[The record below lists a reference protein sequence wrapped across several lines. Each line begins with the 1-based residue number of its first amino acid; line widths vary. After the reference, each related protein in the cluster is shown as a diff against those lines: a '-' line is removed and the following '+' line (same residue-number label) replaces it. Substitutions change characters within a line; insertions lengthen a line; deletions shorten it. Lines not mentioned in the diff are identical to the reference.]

1 MKQRCISSY
10 FTHSC
15 STSFTNEQLTEMV
28 IQLKTQMKQ
37 LHQLIKRK
45 KKRSHGTQSSFHTLM
60 SRRKKSDTPDDTSQP
75 EPLPLNDDVPNDQD
89 VGAMET
95 NGLPESQSP
104 ISSKYAAQLHH
115 HSTKTR
121 PKPLLLPT
129 NNSPPPTSLVV
140 SSPVANPIIHT
151 PIVHDSHDH
160 PSPTVHISREHNA
173 ESDHVSPIYITT
185 IHHPPADTDMIKT
198 NQNSST
204 NHPSDDLERPP
215 TPVTLKPATSLT
227 TTRLHMQGG
236 ELEEAVAWKALIV
249 PHMEILIHML
259 AARHST
265 QLAREYAT
273 FTTPFLAIFIED
285 IWVEFKRSRK
295 KATFSWDERLVDI
308 VLPPR
313 MKEIDDIHTVYTPM
327 IWNDS
332 HWNNIIDKRRMTGSC
347 EQLSWVGSWK
357 KPDDSPSSVRSD
369 FLSLYLYLSLTLSVL
384 TEANPRQ
391 SFTSSVAETE
401 KTEEEECGSEDIGAT
416 VVCSCETL
424 MNHLTNC
431 GFQSTPRGERV

>member
-10 FTHSC
+10 FTHSS

-249 PHMEILIHML
+249 P
-259 AARHST
+259 
-265 QLAREYAT
+265 
-273 FTTPFLAIFIED
+273 
-285 IWVEFKRSRK
+285 V
-295 KATFSWDERLVDI
+295 
-308 VLPPR
+308 
-313 MKEIDDIHTVYTPM
+313 
-327 IWNDS
+327 
-332 HWNNIIDKRRMTGSC
+332 
-347 EQLSWVGSWK
+347 
-357 KPDDSPSSVRSD
+357 
-369 FLSLYLYLSLTLSVL
+369 
-384 TEANPRQ
+384 
-391 SFTSSVAETE
+391 
-401 KTEEEECGSEDIGAT
+401 
-416 VVCSCETL
+416 
-424 MNHLTNC
+424 
-431 GFQSTPRGERV
+431 